1 MEKGEVGALVGNVT
15 YDIRRVAKSPTPRG
29 RSVTTELNT
38 WTVRLRLRELNGR
51 SGGSAP
57 TLQCKKHFGKTLWN
71 MALPQAVHGLAPST
85 LTLTQSA
92 TKSNHDFVDL

>member
-1 MEKGEVGALVGNVT
+1 MLNQLSGKGEIGALVGNVT

-57 TLQCKKHFGKTLWN
+57 TLQCEKHFGKTLWN
-71 MALPQAVHGLAPST
+71 MALPQAVHGLAPFS
-85 LTLTQSA
+85 LTS
-92 TKSNHDFVDL
+92 KRHKVK